1 MTPVTLTIRHASPA
15 DFDATEHIEN
25 AAGSILVDLLSPEVW
40 HAAPSGAERAL
51 ASGFTLMGLVGSGE
65 PVGFVQVLEIDD
77 LAHLEQLS
85 VLPEYA
91 RRGFGRQ
98 LVTAALAEARRRG
111 HTELTLRTF
120 ADVPWNAPFYE
131 SCGFV
136 ECEPST
142 DFHRQL
148 VSVERD
154 LGLTG
159 LGRRIQMR
167 TRL

>member
-1 MTPVTLTIRHASPA
+1 MTFTIRHASAA

-25 AAGSILVDLLSPEVW
+25 AADSILVDLLSPDTW
-40 HAAPSGAERAL
+40 HAAPTGAERAL
-51 ASGFTLMGLVGSGE
+51 SSGFTLMGFVESAE

-98 LVTAALAEARRRG
+98 LVAAALAEARRRG
-111 HTELTLRTF
+111 HTQLTLRTF

-131 SCGFV
+131 SCGFI

-142 DFHRQL
+142 DFHRRL

-154 LGLTG
+154 LGLTA
-159 LGRRIQMR
+159 LGRRIQMCA
-167 TRL
+167 RL